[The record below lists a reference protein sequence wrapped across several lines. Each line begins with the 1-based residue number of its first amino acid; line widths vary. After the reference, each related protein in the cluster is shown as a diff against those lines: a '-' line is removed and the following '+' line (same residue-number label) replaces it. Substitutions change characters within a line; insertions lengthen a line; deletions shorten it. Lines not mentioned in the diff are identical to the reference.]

1 MLWNFSLCFGKP
13 NDHAGIDQDHEL
25 AQAWRP
31 L

>member
-13 NDHAGIDQDHEL
+13 NGYAVIDQDHEL
-25 AQAWRP
+25 EEAWRP